1 MNEIDIERQKL
12 LNCFRLVEEMVSKY
26 ARLFPNNLNEEMK
39 QEMLIRYKRMYK
51 HEQELLEASPNE
63 YLQAYRHDP
72 APVNANIGKEDRKGL
87 HISDGYVPKNV
98 FYDAVR
104 KSKRRNNSGNPLPKY
119 FPDNL
124 PTQNDI
130 QTLRKKQLSELM
142 RNLNQYLLSLNI
154 YDSLYEPV
162 WPPFADLLEFKKT
175 VQLEFKISEKRLV
188 QLGEDIPGKVEK
200 NIRELW
206 AIRTCN
212 WDPNFKPN
220 PEQAARLKIRE
231 KKLLL
236 YFKRNT
242 IGSLFV
248 NDILFEYAPGQIL
261 FLQTGIQE
269 LDAKLREQLHL

>member
-1 MNEIDIERQKL
+1 MPTD
-12 LNCFRLVEEMVSKY
+12 
-26 ARLFPNNLNEEMK
+26 LFNSL
-39 QEMLIRYKRMYK
+39 
-51 HEQELLEASPNE
+51 
-63 YLQAYRHDP
+63 P
-72 APVNANIGKEDRKGL
+72 A
-87 HISDGYVPKNV
+87 KN
-98 FYDAVR
+98 
-104 KSKRRNNSGNPLPKY
+104 
-119 FPDNL
+119 DN
-124 PTQNDI
+124 
-130 QTLRKKQLSELM
+130 QTERKKKLNELM
-142 RNLNQYLLSLNI
+142 RNLNQYLLSFNI
-154 YDSLYEPV
+154 YDCLFEPV

-220 PEQAARLKIRE
+220 PEQAVRLKNRE

-261 FLQTGIQE
+261 FMQTGIQE